1 MTVSRY
7 RPEFCDLIEEK
18 MGEGFSALAVAG
30 IIGVSKSTIDHWI
43 EVHPEF
49 KAAKDRALMKRLLH
63 WEKAGL
69 DVAKNGG
76 AGSRAT
82 MISLGLKNAGQGE
95 WFDTQRQEISGPG
108 GGPIETKST
117 NARELLATRLARL
130 APAPSDA
137 EEPEGEAEAS

>member
-7 RPEFCDLIEEK
+7 KPEFCDLLEEK
-18 MGEGFSALAVAG
+18 MGQGFSATAVAG
-30 IIGVSKSTIDHWI
+30 ILGVSRSTIDHWS
-43 EVHPEF
+43 EVYPEF
-49 KAAKDRALMKRLLH
+49 RAAKERALSKRLLH

-69 DVAKNGG
+69 DVAANGG
-76 AGSRAT
+76 HGSRAT
-82 MISLGLKNAGQGE
+82 MIAFGLKNAGQGE
-95 WFDTQRQEISGPG
+95 WSDTQRQELSGPG

-137 EEPEGEAEAS
+137 EEAEGEAGDA